1 MDMAEPGRQARY
13 VALDVDA
20 VPVPPH
26 QCADGERVAHVKEA
40 GAVAQGQFVLSKN
53 FRRNNR
59 LGSMLDLAAQMG

>member
-26 QCADGERVAHVKEA
+26 QCADGETSGAYLAQDIAGTISPTGLCLVATLGVR
-40 GAVAQGQFVLSKN
+40 FFSDPS
-53 FRRNNR
+53 R
-59 LGSMLDLAAQMG
+59 LIPT